1 MKKMYNSVPLKE
13 EHWCFQRYVR
23 QNDLDI
29 TKLRDEKVIKTL
41 IYGVISSVNQSEREL
56 RETARTSADEC
67 PKVNNIVQKDIYVD
81 DC

>member
-41 IYGVISSVNQSEREL
+41 IYGVISSVNQSERENCVKQQGHRL
-56 RETARTSADEC
+56 M
-67 PKVNNIVQKDIYVD
+67 NVQK
-81 DC
+81 